1 MEIIEQ
7 AENLKRIKGRIDVI
21 ELANN
26 YNVNVFSTTD
36 MDVPSLIAFDKDSN
50 AYEIYVNSKESR
62 ERQRFS
68 IAHELAHFI
77 KHKEKI
83 QEFGVV
89 GRQNIHSLSAREENE
104 ADSLAAEI
112 LMPESSVRDF
122 MVLNGIVTEC
132 KIGDDIVKKFVKAFD
147 VSLPAGAIRLRDLGY
162 YARYI

>member
-1 MEIIEQ
+1 MEIIEL
-7 AENLKRIKGRIDVI
+7 AENLKRTKGRIDAI

-26 YNVNVFSTTD
+26 LGVKVFTTTD
-36 MDVPSLIAFDKDSN
+36 IEVPSLIAFDKESDS
-50 AYEIYVNSKESR
+50 YEIYVNSKEPR

-104 ADSLAAEI
+104 ADALAAEI
-112 LMPESSVRDF
+112 LMPEPSVRDF
-122 MVLNGIVTEC
+122 MALNGVTTEC
-132 KIGDDIVKKFVKAFD
+132 KIGDDIVRKFVKAFE
-147 VSLPAGAIRLRDLGY
+147 VSIPAGAIRLRDLGY